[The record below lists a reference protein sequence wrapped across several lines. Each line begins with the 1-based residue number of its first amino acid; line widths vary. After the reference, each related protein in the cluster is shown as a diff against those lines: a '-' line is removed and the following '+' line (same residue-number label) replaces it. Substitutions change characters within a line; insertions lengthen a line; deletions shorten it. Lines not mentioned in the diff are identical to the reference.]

1 MTAACLRSS
10 PSRRANLSSCWT
22 RPPIAEHQ
30 FQLAGAYAAASVR
43 ASGASSHGR
52 ISYPPL
58 TPSSCLL
65 SSSCQLAELKGTL
78 EELDKFARERESES
92 ESDDGSSSSSSEDD
106 DADCLGEEETEEDR
120 KRRAAWIA
128 HYVETGQLQ
137 MAIDLGWEKQEDEED
152 EAAEEAGVRE
162 TTRDDNLGENQTD
175 QQNTS
180 HVKTAA
186 PALTV
191 SVDGAPTVAMEPSPT
206 ILTSA
211 RAADDLAPNSRSDH
225 SGEARAYASVGAR

>member
-1 MTAACLRSS
+1 M
-10 PSRRANLSSCWT
+10 
-22 RPPIAEHQ
+22 
-30 FQLAGAYAAASVR
+30 
-43 ASGASSHGR
+43 
-52 ISYPPL
+52 
-58 TPSSCLL
+58 
-65 SSSCQLAELKGTL
+65 
-78 EELDKFARERESES
+78 
-92 ESDDGSSSSSSEDD
+92 
-106 DADCLGEEETEEDR
+106 GEEETEEDR

-137 MAIDLGWEKQEDEED
+137 MAIDLGWEKKEDEED

-206 ILTSA
+206 IPSPLPAPPTTSLQTVDRIIRGGARTPASA
-211 RAADDLAPNSRSDH
+211 RGERPRDLKQGFGFVVDEKNCVVRIFRGWPRRWTLNCASAILSRRSTAGG
-225 SGEARAYASVGAR
+225 SRGGS